1 MSTKHIIATINVILA
16 LLIRFSTQLIHN
28 QSDTYQAQSE
38 WSIQTNLLDF
48 DDDSNEQLM
57 AFSEFFFFLFLHRLI
72 FVVVDPCLVHYCPKG
87 MECTISPSNMPTCI
101 CQRQCILYNKRKRR
115 HVCGD
120 NGKLYE
126 NFCELYR
133 DGCLSGK
140 TINIS
145 GMSECVHREP
155 WCSAD
160 EYAIMKD
167 NLLLFHHQNMV
178 YLQHGPDGQIHRMDY
193 LVSIIFS
200 HYDQNND
207 GLVERDELAMMWN
220 TMDMH
225 HVANDSNCTL
235 MDMLTYDDTNVDHV
249 MTINE
254 FNDAFHRI
262 SEMPKPDESRIESV
276 PQTIPK
282 VHLDISLALNHL
294 SVHVGDNM
302 EIKCDITGAATSN
315 IIWKRFG
322 FDLSQIG
329 NETDD
334 YDDDES
340 NASEEIKL
348 TVDGGL
354 YIQNVQMKHA
364 GNYSCQA
371 STNGMVV
378 QTHIVNVHGE
388 NLHRFTVNDFPTF
401 FIHFQLSQ

>member
-16 LLIRFSTQLIHN
+16 LLIRFSTQLNHS
-28 QSDTYQAQSE
+28 QSDTYQ
-38 WSIQTNLLDF
+38 WSIETNLLDF

-57 AFSEFFFFLFLHRLI
+57 AFSKFPSSSSPAIDRANI
-72 FVVVDPCLVHYCPKG
+72 FVLDPCLVHYCPKG
-87 MECTISPSNMPTCI
+87 MECTISSSNMPLCV
-101 CQRQCILYNKRKRR
+101 CQRHCVLYNKRKRR
-115 HVCGD
+115 LCGS

-133 DGCLSGK
+133 DTCLTGRA
-140 TINIS
+140 IDIS
-145 GMSECVHREP
+145 DMSLCLQSEP
-155 WCSAD
+155 ACSAD

-178 YLQHGPDGQIHRMDY
+178 YLQHGDDVPVHRMDY

-207 GLVERDELAMMWN
+207 GLVERDELALMWS

-235 MDMLTYDDTNVDHV
+235 MDMLLYDDTNGDRVL
-249 MTINE
+249 TINE

-262 SEMPKPDESRIESV
+262 SETSSKSESRQAEAERV
-276 PQTIPK
+276 IPK
-282 VHLDISLALNHL
+282 IHLDMTLALNYL

-302 EIKCDITGAATSN
+302 EVKCDITGASNAN

-322 FDLSQIG
+322 FDLSQLG
-329 NETDD
+329 NDTDD
-334 YDDDES
+334 YSDDDGSDS
-340 NASEEIKL
+340 NDEIKL
-348 TVDGGL
+348 TDDGEL
-354 YIQNVQMKHA
+354 YVQNVQMKHA
-364 GNYSCQA
+364 GNYTCQA

-378 QTHIVNVHGE
+378 QTHVVKVHGE
-388 NLHRFTVNDFPTF
+388 LHDRALGSTKKFT
-401 FIHFQLSQ
+401 FIFQLHQ